1 MHVALDHL
9 LMISQIYGTVFVY
22 TLGGERS
29 AGESGWQPFPD
40 CRPPLSLDR
49 FTDTEWP
56 GGLPQLCPIIQPDV
70 GAKDYF
76 VSC

>member
-22 TLGGERS
+22 ALWGERS

-40 CRPPLSLDR
+40 RRPPPSLDR
-49 FTDTEWP
+49 FTGAELAP
-56 GGLPQLCPIIQPDV
+56 GLPQSCPIIRPDARV
-70 GAKDYF
+70 EDY
-76 VSC
+76 SI